1 MMSIIKPRLGLLSL
15 ICLLSACQTFKDGDR
30 QLYEQSD
37 RLFKESL
44 EQTQAKVAPPASVQ
58 AALIPP
64 LALDAPV
71 QAGPRF
77 DVAANDMPA
86 REFFL
91 SLMDSAGQN
100 LLVHPEVTGNI
111 TFSLRNVTLEEV
123 LAAVRDSYG
132 YDYRRTSYGYQVL
145 PNRMSV
151 KTYDLDYLDLERE
164 GIAETRV
171 SSGQVVSSENDITN
185 DSRTRSSRTS
195 STQDASR
202 VTTRSKTALWKSVLD
217 AVSMIV
223 GVDRANIEPDDFK
236 IQKLSSKL
244 TPAQVDTEVK
254 YKEATCR
261 SRHEGPSVCYSSM
274 SGVLTVRA
282 ASEDHAKV
290 AEFLS
295 LIQRNLQ
302 RQVILEAKILEVNLS
317 DGFQAGINWS
327 QLGSF
332 GNADITLGLQGDA
345 LAGAQGIGGVFS
357 AIVQNGDFTGVL
369 QLLETQGDV
378 RVLSSPRVSTLNNQ
392 KAVIKVGTD
401 EFFVTDV
408 STTTTTLA
416 GGTTAPDLDI
426 TLTPFFSG
434 ISLDV
439 TPQIDENDQ
448 VTLHVRPTV
457 SRVQDQNKTIQLGSD
472 DNVFNLPLALSTTRQ
487 SDSIVRARSGQV
499 VVIGGLMENRNT
511 NTDANVPWAS
521 KLPVVGALFQQQR
534 KALQQTELVI
544 LLRPQ
549 VIDDRVWLDDLR
561 KSAESFNQV
570 VR

>member
-44 EQTQAKVAPPASVQ
+44 EQTQAKVSPPASVQ

-132 YDYRRTSYGYQVL
+132 YDFRRTSYGYQVL

-202 VTTRSKTALWKSVLD
+202 VTTRSKTVLWKSVLD

-261 SRHEGPSVCYSSM
+261 SRHEGPSVCYNSM